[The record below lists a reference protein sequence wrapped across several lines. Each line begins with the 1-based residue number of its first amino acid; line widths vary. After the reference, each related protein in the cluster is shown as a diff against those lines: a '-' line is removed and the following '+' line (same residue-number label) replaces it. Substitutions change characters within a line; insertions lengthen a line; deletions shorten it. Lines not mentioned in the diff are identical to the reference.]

1 MLLLHNSP
9 KLKVLMISSDD
20 IDDCR
25 DLPPQRSVP
34 GCLLSPLEIFEWK
47 EFGGARQ
54 EMLLLTYILENSK
67 CLKTA
72 GISMLSYYLDDE
84 KEMIMEELKSISRL
98 QLHSITLMDCIQL
111 RNQTSHV
118 KKRNYILAYSIV
130 MIRKF

>member
-1 MLLLHNSP
+1 MFIIYIYILLAAFQ
-9 KLKVLMISSDD
+9 DD

-84 KEMIMEELKSISRL
+84 KEMIMEELKSISRVSVSS
-98 QLHSITLMDCIQL
+98 QLLFSVIFKW
-111 RNQTSHV
+111 RS
-118 KKRNYILAYSIV
+118 LAEHNVI
-130 MIRKF
+130 F